1 MNWLESVRV
10 AAEGIWANK
19 LRAFLTMLGIVIGIA
34 AVIAVVAI
42 GQGGRAAITREME
55 QSGVNLFVV
64 YVRSVG
70 TDTIPPNERLTL
82 QDAKAVKDALTS
94 VKDIVPASVEY
105 ATATA
110 QEREA
115 QAVVVGTTPSFA
127 VVRNRTIKTGR
138 FFSEEDLT
146 AQRRVTVIDE
156 NLADKLFRGVDPIG
170 KQVIVRNTP
179 LMVIGVIEKEK
190 SAFAQFDTGPERAY
204 MYVPWSAWS
213 VMFGTNRV
221 DQLEGT
227 AASRDLVDSA
237 IASTKEILNRRHGTQ
252 DRYEAFNVEQLVSA
266 AKKVADILTYI
277 IGAVAAISLF
287 VGGIGIMNIM
297 LVSVT
302 ERTREIGIR
311 KALGARHKDI
321 LLQFLLEA
329 VVLSLIGGA
338 CGIVVGIGGAFVAS
352 YLLNWPPLISWTA
365 IAIAVLFSAG
375 VGVFFGIYPAN
386 KAARLDPIEALRY
399 E

>member
-55 QSGVNLFVV
+55 RSGVNLFVV
-64 YVRSVG
+64 YVRSVD

-82 QDAKAVKDALTS
+82 RDAQAVKDALTS

-105 ATATA
+105 ATAA
-110 QEREA
+110 AEEREA

-127 VVRNRTIKTGR
+127 VVRNRTVNPGR
-138 FFSEEDLT
+138 FFSTEDLS

-179 LMVIGVIEKEK
+179 LMVVGVIEKEK
-190 SAFAQFDTGPERAY
+190 SAFAQFDMGPDRAY
-204 MYVPWSAWS
+204 MYVPWSTWS

-237 IASTKEILNRRHGTQ
+237 ISATKAILNRRHGTQ

-277 IGAVAAISLF
+277 IGAVAGISLF

-338 CGIVVGIGGAFVAS
+338 CGIVVGIGGAILAS

-365 IAIAVLFSAG
+365 ILIAVLFSVA